1 MTQYA
6 LGTQAPTQ
14 GLLQAVS
21 IPFLLRDFFSRR
33 ACGVLRFSQGD
44 KQKAIQLAEG
54 YPLAV
59 WSNLI
64 RERLDSLLVTSGRLD
79 AGAAERARERAA
91 QSGSRF
97 GETLIALE
105 AIEARQLEDALREQ
119 AEEKLLEMFSWEE
132 GRYRFI
138 PNFTLRRSTQIVRVA
153 SPANYIL
160 RGVLERTPTAP
171 IERYWS
177 RIADATLFVD
187 ASPQD
192 QFHDIEIG
200 PIETALLDGCRQ
212 GLKVR
217 ELLKLGEEPLR
228 LAYALVQCG
237 ILDARILEED
247 AEPERGASAE
257 VTDVAPEPLVKVV
270 SEVPAWLQTREEA
283 FASRAEEDDPETD
296 KETKRVLSAEHAFQ
310 KGLRFL
316 KSHRWKPAHEAFKE
330 ALATYQEEGEYH
342 SYYAFCDTLVHGQRP
357 EVLKRALRHAK
368 IGAKLAPKSG
378 NTWLQLARIF
388 RFQER
393 YEESERAYVRA
404 LQCDSRLPDA
414 ERELRAMLEARKPRG
429 VRGLINRIAA
439 QS

>member
-21 IPFLLRDFFSRR
+21 IPFLLRDFYTRR

-64 RERLDSLLVTSGRLD
+64 RERLDRLLIKSGRLD
-79 AGAAERARERAA
+79 ADAAERARESAA
-91 QSGSRF
+91 ASGNRF
-97 GETLIALE
+97 GETLLALE
-105 AIEARQLEDALREQ
+105 AIGAAQLDDALREQ
-119 AEEKLLEMFSWEE
+119 AEEKLLEVFSWEE

-138 PNFTLRRSTQIVRVA
+138 PNFTLRRSTQIAQIA

-177 RIADATLFVD
+177 RIASATLFVD
-187 ASPQD
+187 SNPYE

-200 PIETALLDGCRQ
+200 PIETSLLEACKQ
-212 GLKVR
+212 GLQVH

-237 ILDARILEED
+237 ILDARNLEVEP
-247 AEPERGASAE
+247 EPERGASAE
-257 VTDVAPEPLVKVV
+257 ASEMPPSPLVQV
-270 SEVPAWLQTREEA
+270 EPTLPTWLQTREEA
-283 FASRAEEDDPETD
+283 LAPVEEEDTETD
-296 KETKRVLSAEHAFQ
+296 LETKRVLSAEHAFQ

-316 KSHRWKPAHEAFKE
+316 KLHRWKPAHEAFKE
-330 ALATYQEEGEYH
+330 AVSIYQEEGEYH
-342 SYYAFCDTLVHGQRP
+342 SYFAFCDTLVHGQRP

-388 RFQER
+388 RFQGR
-393 YEESERAYVRA
+393 NEESERAYLRA
-404 LQCDSRLPDA
+404 LQCDARLPDA
-414 ERELRAMLEARKPRG
+414 ERELRALMESRKPRG
-429 VRGLINRIAA
+429 VRGLLNRIGA
-439 QS
+439 